1 MSVSGTAEYAAPRNE
16 CEEKMVGIWQ
26 EVLGAEQVGIHD
38 QFFDLGGHSLK
49 AMTMLAKIH
58 KAFGVEVPLQVLFEK
73 PTVAALS
80 GFVSEAEKDGFAV
93 IEPAPESDDY
103 PLSLALAESISSAS
117 WRVSATI
124 CRPRRCLKALLTLG
138 ALKALFKN

>member
-1 MSVSGTAEYAAPRNE
+1 IQGLREHLSKHLPDYMIPSCFVELNEIPLTASGKVDRKALLRHEVSVSGTAEYAAPRNE

-80 GFVSEAEKDGFAV
+80 GFV
-93 IEPAPESDDY
+93 
-103 PLSLALAESISSAS
+103 
-117 WRVSATI
+117 
-124 CRPRRCLKALLTLG
+124 
-138 ALKALFKN
+138 